1 MNILIV
7 DDEPRH
13 LRGMAGMIQMM
24 RPEAKVKTAKDGEA
38 ALALVREEQPDVVL
52 SDIQMPK
59 LDGLAFL
66 QRLKEEELLTKVVM
80 VSAYNLFEYAQRA
93 IRHGAYDYLLKPV
106 DVDKVEVLLQRLDR
120 QLAEEERERGES
132 AEMKQKLEL
141 ASSAYRSRLLH
152 QWLHG
157 VLPPGE
163 EVDLEE
169 WPLLRQMNTL
179 VLTEIRNEGEA
190 FPVTE
195 LVEQLKQRVSV
206 YGEACVFPLQTVSQ
220 HSIRLV
226 TVLKRE
232 IQPAAGIEEL
242 RSCLTEQTEIWR
254 ACGAVSHGIAVLQ
267 TEHSLNPAEIFIP
280 KLYRQAEEAL
290 EYAFHEEWASVV
302 TFGHEIGLGHTNPVF
317 QLDGELLF
325 EALQEQSL
333 ERAEAM
339 CRAAFAELSS
349 QGYTEPKLMKNYASL
364 TLMKLKSRTSG
375 IIDQQVGSALAD
387 TASTAIPSCASS
399 GMLMELMLVR
409 LAEVHKSLTDRK
421 QGSGELAVEQCLNWI
436 QGHYAEDLTLDRAA
450 EQFHFNPS
458 YFSTLIKS
466 RTGRSFSDH
475 LTEARIRAAKELLAG
490 GRLKVY
496 EIAEQCGYRDTK
508 YFTRIFKRQVGLSP
522 EAYKHT
528 LRPQTGGGD
537 RP

>member
-66 QRLKEEELLTKVVM
+66 QRLKEEELRTKVVM

-132 AEMKQKLEL
+132 AEMKQRLEL
-141 ASSAYRSRLLH
+141 ASSAYRYRLLH

-232 IQPAAGIEEL
+232 TQPAAGIEEL

-267 TEHSLNPAEIFIP
+267 TEHSLNPAETFIP

-333 ERAEAM
+333 DRAEAM
-339 CRAAFAELSS
+339 CRAAFAQLSS
-349 QGYTEPKLMKNYASL
+349 QGRTEPKLMKNYASL

-375 IIDQQVGSALAD
+375 IIDQQVGSALAN
-387 TASTAIPSCASS
+387 TASMAIPSCASS

-436 QGHYAEDLTLDRAA
+436 QEHYAEDLTLDRAA

-458 YFSTLIKS
+458 YFSTLMKS

-490 GRLKVY
+490 GRLKIY

>member
-24 RPEAKVKTAKDGEA
+24 RPDAKVKTAKDGEA

-59 LDGLAFL
+59 LDGLSFL
-66 QRLKEEELLTKVVM
+66 QRLQEEELRTKVVM

-106 DVDKVEVLLQRLDR
+106 DMDKVEVLLQRLDQ

-132 AEMKQKLEL
+132 AEIKQKLEL

-152 QWLHG
+152 QWLSG
-157 VLPPGE
+157 ELPPGE
-163 EVDLEE
+163 RVDLEE
-169 WPLLRQMNTL
+169 WPLLIQMNTL
-179 VLTEIRNEGEA
+179 ILTEIRNKGEA

-195 LVEQLKQRVSV
+195 LVEQLKQRVSAH
-206 YGEACVFPLQTVSQ
+206 GEACVFPLQTVSQ

-226 TVLKRE
+226 AVLKQESHSAAE
-232 IQPAAGIEEL
+232 IGEL
-242 RSCLTEQTEIWR
+242 RSSLMKETEIWR
-254 ACGAVSHGIAVLQ
+254 ACGTVSHGVTALQ
-267 TEHSLNPAEIFIP
+267 AEDRIEPAETFIP
-280 KLYRQAEEAL
+280 KLFRQAEEAL
-290 EYAFHEEWASVV
+290 EYAFHEEWESVV
-302 TFGHEIGLGHTNPVF
+302 TFGHVAGLGNRNAVF
-317 QLDGELLF
+317 QLDGEALF

-333 ERAEAM
+333 ARAEAM
-339 CRAAFAELSS
+339 CREAFAELSS
-349 QGYTEPKLMKNYASL
+349 QGRTEPKLMKNYASL

-387 TASTAIPSCASS
+387 TASTAIPSCTGS
-399 GMLMELMLVR
+399 GMLIELMLGR

-421 QGSGELAVEQCLNWI
+421 QGSGELAVEQCLGWI
-436 QGHYAEDLTLDRAA
+436 QGHYAEDLTLEMAA

-458 YFSTLIKS
+458 YFSTLMKS

-490 GRLKVY
+490 GRFKIY

-528 LRPQTGGGD
+528 LRPQTGSGD
-537 RP
+537 WS

>member
-24 RPEAKVKTAKDGEA
+24 RPDAKVKTARDGEA

-66 QRLKEEELLTKVVM
+66 QRLMEEELLTKVVM

-106 DVDKVEVLLQRLDR
+106 DMEKVEVLLQRLDR

-141 ASSAYRSRLLH
+141 ASNAYRIRLLH
-152 QWLHG
+152 QWLNG
-157 VLPPGE
+157 ELPAGE

-169 WPLLRQMNTL
+169 WPLLTQINTL
-179 VLTEIRNEGEA
+179 ILTELRTDGQL
-190 FPVTE
+190 FPLPE
-195 LVEQLKQRVSV
+195 LIEELRQRVSV
-206 YGEACVFPLQTVSQ
+206 HGEACVFPLQTVSQ

-226 TVLKRE
+226 TVLKQE
-232 IQPAAGIEEL
+232 SQPAAGIEEL
-242 RSCLTEQTEIWR
+242 RSCLMKQAEIWR
-254 ACGAVSHGIAVLQ
+254 ACGTVSHGIAVLQ
-267 TEHSLNPAEIFIP
+267 TEHSLNPGEAFIP

-290 EYAFHEEWASVV
+290 EYAFHEEWESVV
-302 TFGHEIGLGHTNPVF
+302 AFGHEIGLGNTNAVF

-339 CRAAFAELSS
+339 CREAFAELASH
-349 QGYTEPKLMKNYASL
+349 GRTEPKLMKNYASL

-375 IIDQQVGSALAD
+375 IIDQQLGSALAD
-387 TASTAIPSCASS
+387 TASTAVPSCTSS
-399 GMLMELMLVR
+399 RTLMELMLAK

-436 QGHYAEDLTLDRAA
+436 QGHYAEDLTLEMAA

-458 YFSTLIKS
+458 YFSTLMKS

-490 GRLKVY
+490 GRFKIY

-522 EAYKHT
+522 EAYKHK
-528 LRPQTGGGD
+528 LRPQAGSGD
-537 RP
+537 WS